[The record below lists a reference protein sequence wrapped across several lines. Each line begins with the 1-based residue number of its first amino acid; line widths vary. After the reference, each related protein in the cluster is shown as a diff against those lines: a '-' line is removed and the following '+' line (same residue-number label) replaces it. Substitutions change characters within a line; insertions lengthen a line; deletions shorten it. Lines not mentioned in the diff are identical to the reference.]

1 MISRIHKTDASKT
14 SLKRDFR
21 NMRASL
27 AALIKEL
34 DEYEDLELFVEDLK
48 TNNFFFRNQK
58 KNIQIRKKFR
68 RAEQELLIRY
78 LSLQKPI
85 KFQN

>member
-1 MISRIHKTDASKT
+1 MISRIHKTDISKA

-34 DEYEDLELFVEDLK
+34 DEYEDPELFVEDLK
-48 TNNFFFRNQK
+48 TNNFFLEIK
-58 KNIQIRKKFR
+58 RKISKL
-68 RAEQELLIRY
+68 EKSSDELNKDY
-78 LSLQKPI
+78 
-85 KFQN
+85 

>member
-1 MISRIHKTDASKT
+1 MISRIHKTDVSKT

-34 DEYEDLELFVEDLK
+34 DEYEDSELFVEDLK

-58 KNIQIRKKFR
+58 KNI
-68 RAEQELLIRY
+68 
-78 LSLQKPI
+78 
-85 KFQN
+85 

>member
-48 TNNFFFRNQK
+48 TNNFFLEIKRKISKLEKSSDELN
-58 KNIQIRKKFR
+58 KN
-68 RAEQELLIRY
+68 Y
-78 LSLQKPI
+78 
-85 KFQN
+85 

>member
-1 MISRIHKTDASKT
+1 MISRIHKTDVSKT

-34 DEYEDLELFVEDLK
+34 DEYEDSELFVEDLK
-48 TNNFFFRNQK
+48 TNNFFLEIK
-58 KNIQIRKKFR
+58 RKISKL
-68 RAEQELLIRY
+68 EKSSDELNKDY
-78 LSLQKPI
+78 
-85 KFQN
+85 

>member
-34 DEYEDLELFVEDLK
+34 DEYEDPELFVEDLK
-48 TNNFFFRNQK
+48 TNNFFLEIKRKISKLEKSSDELN
-58 KNIQIRKKFR
+58 KN
-68 RAEQELLIRY
+68 Y
-78 LSLQKPI
+78 
-85 KFQN
+85 